1 MSHLLISLKDQKKKV
16 KLSIV
21 ALFDQKHHMV
31 AVVNL
36 LTKCKSH
43 IHTYIA
49 LVVIKIIGKK
59 RMSMHRTQM
68 FTNYS
73 WIHESLKIFL

>member
-1 MSHLLISLKDQKKKV
+1 MSHLLISPKDQKKKV

-21 ALFDQKHHMV
+21 ASFYQKHHMV

-49 LVVIKIIGKK
+49 LVVIKIIEKK
-59 RMSMHRTQM
+59 GCPCTEHRCSQIILGYT
-68 FTNYS
+68 S
-73 WIHESLKIFL
+73 P